1 MEIQKIVLEKHL
13 KDLWKNKIV
22 RYVRFYFVMITI
34 EKFSRQAQNVVAC
47 FLLQEKRLLMA
58 EPKTIYCPKCGR
70 KVATWDGRS
79 KNNVS
84 AKCSKCRKLVVYDT
98 EIKEVKLI
106 EVPPRIASS
115 GMRFY

>member
-1 MEIQKIVLEKHL
+1 
-13 KDLWKNKIV
+13 
-22 RYVRFYFVMITI
+22 
-34 EKFSRQAQNVVAC
+34 
-47 FLLQEKRLLMA
+47 MA
-58 EPKTIYCPKCGR
+58 EPKTINCLKCGR
-70 KVATWDGRS
+70 KVDKKKKKK

>member
-1 MEIQKIVLEKHL
+1 
-13 KDLWKNKIV
+13 
-22 RYVRFYFVMITI
+22 
-34 EKFSRQAQNVVAC
+34 
-47 FLLQEKRLLMA
+47 MA

-70 KVATWDGRS
+70 RVATWDGRS